1 MLTDVMHKIQSVFHH
16 QESVQNLGWMDTLS
30 EMGELEAL
38 LETQSQLAKIDFS
51 DAKNLRTKIDL
62 VLEIDKKTYRKVKK
76 ITHNYLTSMRIN
88 RDLESE
94 ILNSVYLYQRQL
106 FVAYTQFLDFYLNQN
121 KAKFSTEK
129 INLILARL
137 LNATFIMAK
146 WRYFDDQPA
155 PVGTWDNVH
164 KVIKTAENLAIVNK
178 NIFLYD
184 FQIKETSIATLL
196 KRGFMMDTLQKGNFT
211 RLQVQLTEQVLK
223 IWGTNPLIV
232 NKYKQDRY
240 QFFIA
245 LENDRGPERVRAI
258 EKFAECRYW
267 KSTRLADLIEAYLCA
282 VDTGKSLED
291 FSLDKVAPA
300 SVMVKLFKKLRA
312 EWCVEGYSRQ
322 RRKEVRNKNNKL
334 LNVSHGLHEI
344 SQRLIALQLK
354 KAPKAASDDNFSFE
368 LKVAMHRKNQLTS
381 PKQLSTVGSENWW
394 LVDESSGGFAV
405 DLGKEVSNWVETG
418 KLVGYTSPE
427 DKDVFFIAEIKS
439 VRKQA
444 DGTYRAGLQLMA
456 DNGVALQISR
466 VEKESPS
473 EVVSGYFV
481 DEENGNNI
489 HFKTFE
495 ALLMKDDVDDAST
508 RMTLIM
514 PRIEYK
520 RRSQY
525 RITIDGDDKVIEVGR
540 VLSKQRDWICVDVL
554 I

>member
-405 DLGKEVSNWVETG
+405 DLGKEVSNWVEAG